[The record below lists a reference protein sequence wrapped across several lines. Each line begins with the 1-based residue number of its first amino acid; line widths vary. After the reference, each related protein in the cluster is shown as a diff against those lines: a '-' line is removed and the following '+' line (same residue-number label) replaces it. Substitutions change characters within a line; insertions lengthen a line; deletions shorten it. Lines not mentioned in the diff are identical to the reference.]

1 MYYSYSYMKVDF
13 FVKYFDF
20 ITIYNYIFFQ
30 ATGRKV
36 PICEFNGIDFLDGSK
51 FTTTGCNECECKKGH
66 LHCCG

>member
-1 MYYSYSYMKVDF
+1 M
-13 FVKYFDF
+13 
-20 ITIYNYIFFQ
+20 ITIYSFDYNIYIIYFK